1 MSFNGSFGEGEF
13 VDDNNSNL
21 SFGQDFKVNC
31 DSDGTSNLKYSNTK
45 LSNNNDITINSN
57 TNNIFSPVPM
67 EVEIDNDYQNQNNTF
82 YDSLLSK
89 EFLKYHISN
98 LFSIIKS
105 KIIVIKYKIFSMIK
119 EVSCIKLRNLIHA
132 EILYIEISSK
142 LKRIVQIFKRNRI
155 NTLYRVFNILKSKK
169 YIAKNKCDNDHD
181 KNSIEKLKKEI
192 KEGEKNIII
201 LTKKE
206 KKLRDEI
213 KCYYKKKKQ
222 MNDTI
227 KIIENN
233 AVKAAIEIIKKQ
245 NNSKNNFEANKY
257 DSDIY
262 SMESTIEPNK
272 QSKDGKE
279 EVFKIFMENINN
291 FLNEYQVYVNNL
303 YGNESDMNNTN
314 TNNINNNNNISNNIN
329 IDMNIELDENINNN
343 K

>member
-13 VDDNNSNL
+13 VDENNSNL
-21 SFGQDFKVNC
+21 SFGQDFKVNY
-31 DSDGTSNLKYSNTK
+31 DSEGTSNLKYSNTK
-45 LSNNNDITINSN
+45 LSNNNDLTINSN

-67 EVEIDNDYQNQNNTF
+67 EVETDNDYQNQNNTF

-98 LFSIIKS
+98 LFNIIKS
-105 KIIVIKYKIFSMIK
+105 KIIVIKYKIFSIIK
-119 EVSCIKLRNLIHA
+119 EVSNIKLRNLINA

-155 NTLYRVFNILKSKK
+155 NILYQVFNILKTRI
-169 YIAKNKCDNDHD
+169 YIAKNNCDNDQD
-181 KNSIEKLKKEI
+181 KNSIEKLEKEI
-192 KEGEKNIII
+192 KDGEKKIII

-206 KKLRDEI
+206 NKLRDEI
-213 KCYYKKKKQ
+213 NCYYKKKKQ
-222 MNDTI
+222 MKETI

-233 AVKAAIEIIKKQ
+233 AVKAAIEIIKKK
-245 NNSKNNFEANKY
+245 NNSKNRIETNKY

-262 SMESTIEPNK
+262 SVESTIEPNK
-272 QSKDGKE
+272 QTKDGKE
-279 EVFKIFMENINN
+279 EVVKLFMENINN

-303 YGNESDMNNTN
+303 YGIESDMNNNNANSTN
-314 TNNINNNNNISNNIN
+314 NINSNNNINNN
-329 IDMNIELDENINNN
+329 MNIELDESINNN

>member
-45 LSNNNDITINSN
+45 LSNNNDLTINSN

-67 EVEIDNDYQNQNNTF
+67 EVETDNDYQNQNNTF

-98 LFSIIKS
+98 LFNIIKS
-105 KIIVIKYKIFSMIK
+105 KIIIIKYKIFSIIK
-119 EVSCIKLRNLIHA
+119 EVSNIKLRNLINA

-155 NTLYRVFNILKSKK
+155 NILYQVFNILKTKI
-169 YIAKNKCDNDHD
+169 YIAKNNCDNDHD
-181 KNSIEKLKKEI
+181 KNSIEKLEKEI
-192 KEGEKNIII
+192 KDGEKKIII
-201 LTKKE
+201 LTKQE

-213 KCYYKKKKQ
+213 NCCYKKKKQ
-222 MNDTI
+222 MKDTI

-245 NNSKNNFEANKY
+245 NNSKNNFETNKY
-257 DSDIY
+257 DSDLY
-262 SMESTIEPNK
+262 SIESTIEVNK
-272 QSKDGKE
+272 QTKDGKE
-279 EVFKIFMENINN
+279 EVVKLFMKDI
-291 FLNEYQVYVNNL
+291 
-303 YGNESDMNNTN
+303 
-314 TNNINNNNNISNNIN
+314 NNISI
-329 IDMNIELDENINNN
+329 IKTGCIMSKMSSFDFV
-343 K
+343 

>member
-13 VDDNNSNL
+13 VDENNSNL
-21 SFGQDFKVNC
+21 SFGQDFKVNY
-31 DSDGTSNLKYSNTK
+31 DSEGTSNLKYSNTK
-45 LSNNNDITINSN
+45 LSNNNDLTINSN

-67 EVEIDNDYQNQNNTF
+67 EVETDNDYQNQNNTF

-98 LFSIIKS
+98 LFNIIKS
-105 KIIVIKYKIFSMIK
+105 KIIVIKYKIFSIIK
-119 EVSCIKLRNLIHA
+119 EVSNIKLRNLINA

-155 NTLYRVFNILKSKK
+155 NILYQVFNILKTRI
-169 YIAKNKCDNDHD
+169 YIAKNNCDNDQD
-181 KNSIEKLKKEI
+181 KNSIEKLEKEI
-192 KEGEKNIII
+192 KDGEKKIII

-206 KKLRDEI
+206 NKLRDEI
-213 KCYYKKKKQ
+213 NCYYKKKKQ
-222 MNDTI
+222 MKETI

-233 AVKAAIEIIKKQ
+233 AVKAAIEIIKKK
-245 NNSKNNFEANKY
+245 NNSKNRIETNKY

-262 SMESTIEPNK
+262 SVESTIEPNK
-272 QSKDGKE
+272 QTKDGKE
-279 EVFKIFMENINN
+279 EVVKLFMENINN

-303 YGNESDMNNTN
+303 YGIESDMNNNNANN
-314 TNNINNNNNISNNIN
+314 TNNINSNNNINNN
-329 IDMNIELDENINNN
+329 MNIELDESINNN

>member
-13 VDDNNSNL
+13 VDENNSNL
-21 SFGQDFKVNC
+21 SFGQDFKVNY
-31 DSDGTSNLKYSNTK
+31 DSEGTSNLKYSNTK
-45 LSNNNDITINSN
+45 LSNNNDLTINSN

-67 EVEIDNDYQNQNNTF
+67 EVETDNDYQNQKNTF

-98 LFSIIKS
+98 LFNIIKS
-105 KIIVIKYKIFSMIK
+105 KIIIIKYKIFSIIK
-119 EVSCIKLRNLIHA
+119 EVSNIKLRNLINA

-155 NTLYRVFNILKSKK
+155 NILYQVFNILKTKI
-169 YIAKNKCDNDHD
+169 YIAKNNCDNDHD
-181 KNSIEKLKKEI
+181 KNSIEKLEKEI
-192 KEGEKNIII
+192 KDGEKKIII
-201 LTKKE
+201 LTKQE

-213 KCYYKKKKQ
+213 NCCYKKKKQ
-222 MNDTI
+222 MKDTI

-245 NNSKNNFEANKY
+245 NNSKYDSNLYSVERTIEANKQ
-257 DSDIY
+257 
-262 SMESTIEPNK
+262 TKN
-272 QSKDGKE
+272 GKE
-279 EVFKIFMENINN
+279 EVDKLFMKNINK
-291 FLNEYQVYVNNL
+291 FLNEYQVYINNL
-303 YGNESDMNNTN
+303 YGIESDMNNNN
-314 TNNINNNNNISNNIN
+314 TNNINNNNNISNNMN

>member
-21 SFGQDFKVNC
+21 SFGQEFKINC

-45 LSNNNDITINSN
+45 LSINNDFTINSN

-67 EVEIDNDYQNQNNTF
+67 EVETDNDYQNQNNTF

-98 LFSIIKS
+98 LFNIIKS
-105 KIIVIKYKIFSMIK
+105 KLIVIKYKIFSMIK
-119 EVSCIKLRNLIHA
+119 EISNIKLRKLINA

-155 NTLYRVFNILKSKK
+155 NTLYLVFNILKTSI
-169 YIAKNKCDNDHD
+169 YIAKDKSDNVNDR
-181 KNSIEKLKKEI
+181 NSIEKLEKEI
-192 KEGEKNIII
+192 KEGEKKINI

-206 KKLRDEI
+206 KQLRDEI
-213 KCYYKKKKQ
+213 NCYYKKKKQ

-245 NNSKNNFEANKY
+245 NNSKNNFESNKC

-262 SMESTIEPNK
+262 SMESTIDPNK
-272 QSKDGKE
+272 QSKSEKE
-279 EVFKIFMENINN
+279 EVVKVFMENINN
-291 FLNEYQVYVNNL
+291 FLNEYQVYVDNL
-303 YGNESDMNNTN
+303 YGIESNMNNRT
-314 TNNINNNNNISNNIN
+314 NINNNNNINNNMN

-343 K
+343 N

>member
-13 VDDNNSNL
+13 VDENNSNL
-21 SFGQDFKVNC
+21 SFGQDFKVNY
-31 DSDGTSNLKYSNTK
+31 DSEGTSNLKYSNTK
-45 LSNNNDITINSN
+45 LSNNNDLTINSN

-67 EVEIDNDYQNQNNTF
+67 EVETDNDYQNQNNTF

-98 LFSIIKS
+98 LFNIIKS
-105 KIIVIKYKIFSMIK
+105 KIIVIKYKIFSIIK
-119 EVSCIKLRNLIHA
+119 EVSNIKLRKLINA

-155 NTLYRVFNILKSKK
+155 NILYQVFNILKTRI
-169 YIAKNKCDNDHD
+169 YIAKNNYDNDHD
-181 KNSIEKLKKEI
+181 KNSIEKLEKEI
-192 KEGEKNIII
+192 KDGEKKIII

-206 KKLRDEI
+206 NKLRDEI
-213 KCYYKKKKQ
+213 NCYYKKKKQ
-222 MNDTI
+222 MKETI

-245 NNSKNNFEANKY
+245 NNSKNRFETNKY
-257 DSDIY
+257 DSDKF
-262 SMESTIEPNK
+262 SVESTIEPNK
-272 QSKDGKE
+272 QTKDGKE
-279 EVFKIFMENINN
+279 EVVKLFMENINN

-303 YGNESDMNNTN
+303 YGIESDMNDNNANN
-314 TNNINNNNNISNNIN
+314 TNNINSNNNINNN
-329 IDMNIELDENINNN
+329 MNIELDESINNN

>member
-13 VDDNNSNL
+13 VDENNSNL

-45 LSNNNDITINSN
+45 LSNNNDLTINSN

-67 EVEIDNDYQNQNNTF
+67 EVETDNDYQNQNNTF

-98 LFSIIKS
+98 LFNIIKS
-105 KIIVIKYKIFSMIK
+105 KIIVIKYKIFSIIK
-119 EVSCIKLRNLIHA
+119 EVSKIKLRNLINA

-155 NTLYRVFNILKSKK
+155 NILYQVFHMFKTKI
-169 YIAKNKCDNDHD
+169 YIAKKNCEFGHD
-181 KNSIEKLKKEI
+181 KNSIEKLEKEI
-192 KEGEKNIII
+192 KDGEEKIII

-213 KCYYKKKKQ
+213 NCYYKKKRQ

-227 KIIENN
+227 KLIENN

-245 NNSKNNFEANKY
+245 NNLKNSFETNKY

-272 QSKDGKE
+272 QIKNGKE
-279 EVFKIFMENINN
+279 EFIKLFMENINN
-291 FLNEYQVYVNNL
+291 FLNEYHVYVNNL
-303 YGNESDMNNTN
+303 YGIESNMNNNNVN
-314 TNNINNNNNISNNIN
+314 TINSNNNINNN
-329 IDMNIELDENINNN
+329 MNIELDENINNN

>member
-13 VDDNNSNL
+13 VDENNSNL

-31 DSDGTSNLKYSNTK
+31 ESEGTLNLKFSNTK
-45 LSNNNDITINSN
+45 LSNNNDFTINSN

-67 EVEIDNDYQNQNNTF
+67 EVEIDNYYQNQNNTF

-89 EFLKYHISN
+89 EFLKYHIST

-119 EVSCIKLRNLIHA
+119 EVSNIKLSNLINA

-155 NTLYRVFNILKSKK
+155 NTLYQVFNILKSKI
-169 YIAKNKCDNDHD
+169 YIAKNKCDNDND
-181 KNSIEKLKKEI
+181 KNSLEKLEKEI
-192 KEGEKNIII
+192 KESEKKIII
-201 LTKKE
+201 LTQKE
-206 KKLRDEI
+206 KKLKDEI
-213 KCYYKKKKQ
+213 NCYYKKKKQ

-245 NNSKNNFEANKY
+245 NNSKNNFENNKY
-257 DSDIY
+257 DSEIY
-262 SMESTIEPNK
+262 SMESTIETNK

-279 EVFKIFMENINN
+279 EEVVKIFMENINN
-291 FLNEYQVYVNNL
+291 ILNEYQSYVNNL
-303 YGNESDMNNTN
+303 YGNESDISNNN
-314 TNNINNNNNISNNIN
+314 NANNINNY
-329 IDMNIELDENINNN
+329 MNIELDENINNN
-343 K
+343 NI

>member
-13 VDDNNSNL
+13 VDENNSNL
-21 SFGQDFKVNC
+21 SFGQDFKVNY
-31 DSDGTSNLKYSNTK
+31 DSEGTSNLKYSNTK
-45 LSNNNDITINSN
+45 LSNNNDLTINSN

-98 LFSIIKS
+98 LFNIIKS
-105 KIIVIKYKIFSMIK
+105 KIIVIKYKIFSIIK
-119 EVSCIKLRNLIHA
+119 EVSNIKLRNLIKA

-155 NTLYRVFNILKSKK
+155 NILYQVFNILKTRI
-169 YIAKNKCDNDHD
+169 YIAKNNCDNDHD
-181 KNSIEKLKKEI
+181 KNSIEKLEKEI
-192 KEGEKNIII
+192 KDGEKKIII

-206 KKLRDEI
+206 NQLRDEI
-213 KCYYKKKKQ
+213 NCYYKRKKQ
-222 MNDTI
+222 MKETI

-233 AVKAAIEIIKKQ
+233 AVKAAIEIIKKK
-245 NNSKNNFEANKY
+245 NNSKNSFETNKY

-262 SMESTIEPNK
+262 SMETSIEPNK
-272 QSKDGKE
+272 QTKDGKE
-279 EVFKIFMENINN
+279 EVVKLFMKKINN

-303 YGNESDMNNTN
+303 YGIESDMNNDN
-314 TNNINNNNNISNNIN
+314 ANNSININSNNNINNN
-329 IDMNIELDENINNN
+329 MNIELDESINNN

>member
-13 VDDNNSNL
+13 VDENNSNL
-21 SFGQDFKVNC
+21 SFGQDFKVNY
-31 DSDGTSNLKYSNTK
+31 DSEGTSNLKYSNTK
-45 LSNNNDITINSN
+45 LSNNNDLTINSN

-67 EVEIDNDYQNQNNTF
+67 EVETDNDYQNQNNTF

-98 LFSIIKS
+98 LFNIIKS
-105 KIIVIKYKIFSMIK
+105 KIIVIKYKIFSIIK
-119 EVSCIKLRNLIHA
+119 EVSNIKLRNLINA

-155 NTLYRVFNILKSKK
+155 NILYQVFNILKTRI
-169 YIAKNKCDNDHD
+169 YIAKNNCDND
-181 KNSIEKLKKEI
+181 KNSIEKLEKEI
-192 KEGEKNIII
+192 KDGEKKIII

-206 KKLRDEI
+206 NKLRDEI
-213 KCYYKKKKQ
+213 NCYYKKKKQ
-222 MNDTI
+222 MKETI

-245 NNSKNNFEANKY
+245 NNSKNRFETNKY

-272 QSKDGKE
+272 QTKDGKE
-279 EVFKIFMENINN
+279 EVVKFFMENINN

-303 YGNESDMNNTN
+303 YGIESDMNNNNANN
-314 TNNINNNNNISNNIN
+314 TNNININNNINNN
-329 IDMNIELDENINNN
+329 MNIELDESINNN

>member
-13 VDDNNSNL
+13 VDENNSNL
-21 SFGQDFKVNC
+21 SFGQDFKVNY
-31 DSDGTSNLKYSNTK
+31 DSEGTSNLKYSNTK
-45 LSNNNDITINSN
+45 LSNNNDLTINSN

-67 EVEIDNDYQNQNNTF
+67 EVETDNDYQNQNNTF

-98 LFSIIKS
+98 LFNIIKS
-105 KIIVIKYKIFSMIK
+105 KIIIIKYKIFSIIK
-119 EVSCIKLRNLIHA
+119 EVSNIKLRNLINA

-155 NTLYRVFNILKSKK
+155 NILYQVFNILKTKI
-169 YIAKNKCDNDHD
+169 YIAKNNCDNDHD
-181 KNSIEKLKKEI
+181 KNSIEKLEKEI
-192 KEGEKNIII
+192 KDGEKKIII
-201 LTKKE
+201 LTKQE

-213 KCYYKKKKQ
+213 NCCYKKKKQ
-222 MNDTI
+222 MKDTI

-245 NNSKNNFEANKY
+245 NNSKYDSNLYSVERTIEANKQ
-257 DSDIY
+257 
-262 SMESTIEPNK
+262 TKN
-272 QSKDGKE
+272 GKE
-279 EVFKIFMENINN
+279 EVDKLFMKNINK
-291 FLNEYQVYVNNL
+291 FLNEYQVYINNL
-303 YGNESDMNNTN
+303 YGIESDMNNNN
-314 TNNINNNNNISNNIN
+314 TNNINNNNNISNNMN

>member
-1 MSFNGSFGEGEF
+1 
-13 VDDNNSNL
+13 
-21 SFGQDFKVNC
+21 
-31 DSDGTSNLKYSNTK
+31 
-45 LSNNNDITINSN
+45 
-57 TNNIFSPVPM
+57 M
-67 EVEIDNDYQNQNNTF
+67 EVETDNDYQNQNNTF

-98 LFSIIKS
+98 LFNIIKS
-105 KIIVIKYKIFSMIK
+105 KIIVIKYKIFSIIK
-119 EVSCIKLRNLIHA
+119 EVSNIKLRNLINA

-155 NTLYRVFNILKSKK
+155 NILYQVFHMLKTKI
-169 YIAKNKCDNDHD
+169 YIAKNNCEFGHD
-181 KNSIEKLKKEI
+181 KKSIEKLEKEI
-192 KEGEKNIII
+192 KDGEEKIII

-213 KCYYKKKKQ
+213 NCYYKKKRQ

-227 KIIENN
+227 KLIENN

-245 NNSKNNFEANKY
+245 NNLINSFETNKY

-272 QSKDGKE
+272 QTKNGKE
-279 EVFKIFMENINN
+279 EFIKLFMENINN
-291 FLNEYQVYVNNL
+291 FLNEYHVYVNNL
-303 YGNESDMNNTN
+303 YGIESNMNNNNVN
-314 TNNINNNNNISNNIN
+314 TINSNNNINNN
-329 IDMNIELDENINNN
+329 MNIELDENINNN